1 MTSTYMVERADAAE
15 PSEGE
20 NIMNKF
26 FEAVDLS
33 AKDSF
38 PSIFKADPP
47 NMLYQYTSLES
58 SQKILEGNTI
68 RFTCVNF
75 MNDRE
80 EMRYGLTMFYK
91 LVTLFIKDNKLSERV
106 RYFLLVL
113 FSSIVADF
121 GYENEWNTLR
131 SFLKDN
137 SFDKDNPEQYEVIN
151 RSSPMDIYV
160 ACFSADAA
168 KDSLPMWYMYADH
181 GTGVCLGFDAKKL
194 IEAHQTQYEGFP
206 EPFQVSCFYGPE
218 GTSKIPEFK
227 LGIAEFISKIS
238 NFLQQHYSTGG
249 TVHELNESE
258 FLELIMHYIIVASLA
273 FKHGAFH
280 HESEWRLLTLVPKDN
295 ITHVRFD
302 EKKRPYVLMPYN
314 DLAKDLLK
322 EIWLAPAHPNEDT
335 ARRFFSQKS
344 GKPIEVIK
352 SQIPFR

>member
-1 MTSTYMVERADAAE
+1 
-15 PSEGE
+15 
-20 NIMNKF
+20 MNKF

-68 RFTCVNF
+68 RFTRVDF

-91 LVTLFIKDNKLSERV
+91 LVTLFIKNNEISKRV

-121 GYENEWNTLR
+121 GHEKEWNTLR
-131 SFLKDN
+131 SFLKDY
-137 SFDKDNPEQYEVIN
+137 SFDKDNPEQYAVLN
-151 RSSPMDIYV
+151 DSPPKDFYV
-160 ACFSADAA
+160 ACFSAEDA

-194 IEAHQTQYEGFP
+194 IEAHQKQFEGFP

-218 GTSKIPEFK
+218 GTLKIHEFK
-227 LGIAEFISKIS
+227 RGIAEFISKIS
-238 NFLQQHYSTGG
+238 NFLQQHYSNGG
-249 TVHELNESE
+249 TVDELNESG
-258 FLELIMHYIIVASLA
+258 FLQLTMHYILVAALA
-273 FKHGAFH
+273 FKNGAFA
-280 HESEWRLLTLVPKDN
+280 HESEWRLLTLVSRDS
-295 ITHVRFD
+295 THVSFD
-302 EKKRPYVLMPYN
+302 EKKRPYVLIPYN
-314 DLAKDLLK
+314 ALAKNLLK
-322 EIWLAPAHPNEDT
+322 EIWLAPAHPNEVDT
-335 ARRFFSQKS
+335 AKTDFSQKC
-344 GKPIEVIK
+344 GKSIEVIK
-352 SQIPFR
+352 SQIPFRKI